1 MDGFLVSVWDI
12 LEIDPTGE
20 ESVIKK
26 AYAKKLKQHHPEDDP
41 EGYQRL
47 REAYDSALK
56 QAKHIAAAPP
66 TSAVMNEEDPDADEE
81 WMWQDEDEEWE
92 EDSDEIV
99 LPEIEE
105 HPVRRF
111 LEQVEELY
119 EDFPSRI
126 EPDSWKALLDSDIVW
141 DVEQSQSLQDGL
153 ISFLEDSHHL
163 PHSVWEVLDQVF
175 RFSADKEALLERYPE
190 YFVAYMLRQIN
201 GSMELRYDCF
211 RGVET
216 IDDVDIEYYLSLRED
231 AQEMLSDGDLEEA
244 KELLDTAYEMFSDDP
259 DLELMRSKYFLTVGE
274 TDQALESLQHVIEL
288 SPEDWDGH
296 WHRAQLLHDLK
307 RYEEALA
314 DLEVLLQ
321 QEPHNSH
328 VLSLA
333 GRCHLGLGQLEET
346 REKMKLS
353 YEQDNTHIN
362 TFVYWYMA
370 GNKHFYEQPPIKL
383 ADRRKARLHTFYYW
397 AVVYLRMTW
406 LPIILYTMLEV
417 FFDLPAI
424 CNRLFILILLWN
436 LWRMIRSERFI
447 ST

>member
-56 QAKHIAAAPP
+56 QAKHIAATPA
-66 TSAVMNEEDPDADEE
+66 SAAMEEEPDADEE
-81 WMWQDEDEEWE
+81 WMWQDGDEEWE
-92 EDSDEIV
+92 EESDEIV
-99 LPEIEE
+99 LPEIQE

-141 DVEQSQSLQDGL
+141 DVEHSQSLQDGL

-190 YFVAYMLRQIN
+190 YFVEYMLRQID

-211 RGVET
+211 RGSET
-216 IDDVDIEYYLSLRED
+216 IDDFDMEYYLSLRED
-231 AQEMLSDGDLEEA
+231 AQEMLGDGDLEEA
-244 KELLDTAYEMFSDDP
+244 KEILDTTYEMFADDP
-259 DLELMRSKYFLTVGE
+259 DLELMRSKYFLAVGQ
-274 TDQALESLQHVIEL
+274 TDQALESLQRVIEL

-296 WHRAQLLHDLK
+296 WHRAQLLHDLQ

-321 QEPHNSH
+321 QEPLNSH

-333 GRCHLGLGQLEET
+333 GRCHLGLGQIEET
-346 REKMKLS
+346 REKMKKS

-362 TFVYWYMA
+362 TFIYWYMA
-370 GNKHFYEQPPIKL
+370 GNKHFYEQPQLKP

-397 AVVYLRMTW
+397 TVVFLRLTW
-406 LPIILYTMLEV
+406 LPIIVFSLLAV
-417 FFDLPAI
+417 FFDLPTI
-424 CNRLFILILLWN
+424 FNRLFILILLWN
-436 LWRMIRSERFI
+436 FWRMIRAERVT